1 MNSFYFTLN
10 FILSLM
16 LIFEIME
23 RIVDIFIYELIFKY
37 KRDIRKLL
45 LLTRADG
52 PDGVEITGL
61 DLSEPT
67 SEVGGEVDTAQ
78 PV

>member
-1 MNSFYFTLN
+1 
-10 FILSLM
+10 M
-16 LIFEIME
+16 LIFEIMV
-23 RIVDIFIYELIFKY
+23 RIVYIFIYEIIFNY
-37 KRDIRKLL
+37 KRDIRKFL
-45 LLTRADG
+45 LLTGADG